1 MKFNAAGSSPCIF
14 EDNVVSAGRQP
25 GASIMVQYRPALT
38 YAEKNEFSRQLGPF
52 QKHHLHRDGWAF
64 PRLG

>member
-1 MKFNAAGSSPCIF
+1 MKFKAADSSPCIF

-38 YAEKNEFSRQLGPF
+38 YAGKKNFNGN
-52 QKHHLHRDGWAF
+52 
-64 PRLG
+64 